1 MKICN
6 FINTLVIVLYDNILY
21 LQLLDQ
27 YILNYIFVFFEK
39 DFVFIFFDNLI
50 EKYFNK
56 VKERILIIRYV

>member
-6 FINTLVIVLYDNILY
+6 FINTLVIVLYDNI
-21 LQLLDQ
+21 LLDQ